1 MHENDTA
8 RPRSREKPT
17 PVDTLYTQR
26 GGAREDVVHWSCEP
40 CSQFG
45 AAVHRQVAGH
55 SEACMVRFCCDQ
67 GGVV

>member
-1 MHENDTA
+1 M
-8 RPRSREKPT
+8 
-17 PVDTLYTQR
+17 Q
-26 GGAREDVVHWSCEP
+26 WSCEP

-67 GGVV
+67 GGAVCEYGLGEGA